1 MDKAN
6 PCFEDGQED
15 SSRIQYKKRTVREK
29 SNQTRVTHEIDN
41 RKSSITAAFILIVFI
56 LQILIMAAALALAV
70 YSHMK
75 VQTYD
80 GPVEFLTTQTDLTS
94 QQMKQMDFRL
104 QAKIEEVRKSLNYQ
118 MQLFYT
124 SVIGELNDLKSSV
137 NTLNTT
143 TMNQLSNLQS
153 SVNTL
158 NTTTLN
164 ELIMIKS
171 TVNSLS
177 TEQASVTSQVTSL
190 QSSVNNLTLATNN
203 SYQSCIEETRS
214 CSSVSQ
220 SGYYYWIGCA
230 TSILPINK
238 TVSIE

>member
-6 PCFEDGQED
+6 PCFKDGQED
-15 SSRIQYKKRTVREK
+15 SSRIQYKKKTVREK
-29 SNQTRVTHEIDN
+29 PNQRRMTHEIDN
-41 RKSSITAAFILIVFI
+41 KKSSITAVFILIVFI
-56 LQILIMAAALALAV
+56 IQILIMAAALTLAV

-75 VQTYD
+75 IQTYD
-80 GPVEFLTTQTDLTS
+80 GPVEFLTTQTDLIS
-94 QQMKQMDFRL
+94 QQMKEMDFRL

-124 SVIGELNDLKSSV
+124 SVVGELNDLQSSV

-143 TMNQLSNLQS
+143 TMDQLSDLQS

-158 NTTTLN
+158 NITTLN

-177 TEQASVTSQVTSL
+177 TEQTSVTSQVTSL

-203 SYQSCIEETRS
+203 PYQSCIEETRS
-214 CSSVSQ
+214 CTVSQ
-220 SGYYYWIGCA
+220 TGYSYYWICS
-230 TSILPINK
+230 TSMLPINK